1 MKVTVCF
8 GNIRVVV
15 PCGNG
20 GLTVGELQD
29 KACARYR
36 KAIGKDASY
45 WIHIT
50 QLESAVDGG
59 ILDWDDTVYDVVE
72 DKEKLIAVFEQ
83 EEPHHFEWDLG
94 SVASSDDPSFSQ
106 RPSVS
111 SKPNISN
118 GTLHDPDYSHYRKI
132 DSTTSYNQRD
142 NTSEVGVGVKALKS
156 ADTRVEVKGNNT
168 SSISNTSSTDRIENS
183 MINGNTYDPRGPRS
197 SVSKKRSLH
206 SSLSDEQSN
215 NKSRSSV
222 ESKNDR
228 RDRSYFRRN
237 TSARQSKAS
246 ALSDPV
252 DDDDYYYNPTNSY
265 GYDYSHL
272 EVHDS
277 RGRMEEPTRNHHSH
291 VDRSDLPWFYKDA
304 QEIRLVNDGSLQN
317 MKVESFDDPLT
328 KKFAGLV
335 INSIDQS
342 SRLRNLLECGD
353 VIVEIND
360 HVLMDF
366 TFKDAKN
373 IMFDSL
379 LYPNIEF
386 RVLPVEERDRF
397 ASRVVPSS
405 LASPTRFSSTL
416 TPSLQPIISLTTAT
430 PPVDKTSHG
439 MAPSQN
445 SHLNTSQSSTSVSS
459 MSTQEP
465 QSPKAKVPAIAQ
477 LSHDNLSSYT
487 RKIGHR
493 INIQLRKDIH
503 GLGFSLTTRDT
514 VVGDSGPIY
523 IKNILPKGAAIQ
535 DGRLLAGDR
544 LLEVNGFDVSGKTQE
559 EVVVMLRGVAIGSIV
574 NLVISRQIEN
584 LPRKMKDDPDTDK
597 AISEDN
603 HKEYFM
609 FEIALNDTG
618 SAGLGI
624 SLKGNQSKKTR
635 KDLGIFVKAVFHGG
649 AAWQDGRLKSNDQ
662 LIQVN
667 GHSLQGFTNHEAIE
681 ILRQSMSTEGN
692 VRGMIQM
699 VIARRKPTSD
709 GAPSRVSS
717 EASSDLSDSLIEQF
731 NFVAKSDVPRHLHV
745 KQASLPSLLLVT
757 SFGPDDMSDVT
768 SRSFQTASTIDRP
781 QMAKNTNS
789 SVARRVSN
797 HKKSRSMTGDA
808 DTIDIEVIN
817 RVREKILNSSASS
830 FLSNLIRSST
840 PTIPP
845 KPNSSQG
852 NESYSTWTI
861 PRTHRIPKRSLSM
874 RSTENELKVSNSSGY
889 LSDLIKPRPSD
900 DSRRLA
906 FESMTANELT
916 SDAVPVEHDGARPTE
931 TKLSVTS
938 LSSSEFLQLS
948 RADSPVNPDVVTTD
962 EECPNDAHDPFS
974 RESTIRQSFSEKRK
988 DNLPRFSYNA
998 DLKAS
1003 KSKTNLGTDGAKN
1016 KQATTSSPKKRMV
1029 SPQSSG
1035 KRKYTTQQNN
1045 NNSNAIEIAPVSGF
1059 RKSISTESLV
1069 AGNSGAV
1076 TFVQWNKPYT
1086 SSNKLTPSDVGPTLG
1101 IAKSS
1106 SLESLQTAVE
1116 SSIAQN
1122 KLDNSFPIPRP
1133 LPKVVRGRILNDS
1146 FRAALDKSYDMSGEA
1161 PSITHMSTLREED
1174 DQASQLSLSDEGSR
1188 SRSNKKRQL
1197 KENKA
1202 NKLFGIFKMN
1212 KTKRSSSSTRSP
1224 KVPENELHKRDLAA
1238 RQKQDF
1244 ERMKAENERIQ
1255 EKFKELRNKQSS
1267 GHSRDEKKHSSYVKP
1282 DYETPRPPSVPVTA
1296 MQKIKNVDPKTSH
1309 YQSSS
1314 GRHSVDPTSL
1324 RHHSNSAVRA
1334 PPASTDKDSSPP
1346 RPFPRNKKHSKGESS
1361 QFKESKNAY
1370 SSLPRQPRR
1379 TSRNMGQVEV
1389 SKVVSPE
1396 RRTSGPVYSSSSRTL
1411 DNREFY
1417 NRQKPNV
1424 NRQSSTSYSSPLAT
1438 QANLKSPTSSSSFT
1452 QQQSPT
1458 SVTSPVSA
1466 HNSRKGR
1473 TLPYGASMGNGQAK
1487 NSVPKH
1493 HRQYHYREDSPEPP
1507 PQNFYVVD
1515 DRRFKKTPVTVIR
1528 RGTLTDVPLPKEQP
1542 TSVPYRHSIYTDHPS
1557 TLNYFAVIKSPLNT
1571 TETGSRDAQLERGI
1585 DRITQGEE
1593 LSYKL
1598 SPRDDAASPSSSEAA
1613 EKNRSTY
1620 HKLMKG
1626 QYGEKLE
1633 ESFGKI
1639 ELSTP
1644 YNL

>member
-731 NFVAKSDVPRHLHV
+731 NFVAKS
-745 KQASLPSLLLVT
+745 
-757 SFGPDDMSDVT
+757 
-768 SRSFQTASTIDRP
+768 
-781 QMAKNTNS
+781 
-789 SVARRVSN
+789 
-797 HKKSRSMTGDA
+797 
-808 DTIDIEVIN
+808 
-817 RVREKILNSSASS
+817 
-830 FLSNLIRSST
+830 
-840 PTIPP
+840 
-845 KPNSSQG
+845 
-852 NESYSTWTI
+852 
-861 PRTHRIPKRSLSM
+861 
-874 RSTENELKVSNSSGY
+874 
-889 LSDLIKPRPSD
+889 
-900 DSRRLA
+900 
-906 FESMTANELT
+906 ANELT

-1161 PSITHMSTLREED
+1161 PSITHMSTSSSSDVREED